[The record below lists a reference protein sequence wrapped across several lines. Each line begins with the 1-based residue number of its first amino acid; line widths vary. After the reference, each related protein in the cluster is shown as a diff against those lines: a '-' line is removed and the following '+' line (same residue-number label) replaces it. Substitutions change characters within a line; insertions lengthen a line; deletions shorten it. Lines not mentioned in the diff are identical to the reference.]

1 MPGKGLAL
9 ESVDI
14 SALPHARPHHY
25 GRWFGAT
32 LLVVALGYIVWAFAV
47 GNIDWATVGDYIFHP
62 RVLHGVAMTIL
73 LSVISMA
80 LGVLIGTAT
89 AIGRTSHNPVISMAA
104 AFYTWLFRGAPILL
118 QLLIWYNLALI
129 FPVIGIPGLWQAPTV
144 TVMTPFVAAL
154 IAFSLHEG
162 AYTSE
167 VIRSGLLSIDAGQ
180 HEAAKSIGMG
190 YALTFRRIVLPQAL
204 RVVIPP
210 LGNEFIGLL
219 KMSALASVVGFL
231 ELTGTAQDIYYVN
244 TKIMEML
251 FVATIWYLVIVSF
264 FSILQMWIEGRV
276 SRGFVNGGKH

>member
-1 MPGKGLAL
+1 MS
-9 ESVDI
+9 SVDI
-14 SALPHARPHHY
+14 SALPHARPRHY

-32 LLVVALGYIVWAFAV
+32 LVLFALGYICWAFAV
-47 GNIDWATVGDYIFHP
+47 GNIDWLTVGEYLFHP
-62 RVLHGVAMTIL
+62 RVLWGVCMTIL
-73 LSVISMA
+73 LSVVSMV

-89 AIGRTSHNPVISMAA
+89 AIGRTSANPVISTTA

-129 FPVIGIPGLWQAPTV
+129 FPMLGIPGLWHAPTV
-144 TVMTPFVAAL
+144 EIMTPFAAAL

-167 VIRSGLLSIDAGQ
+167 VIRSGLLSIDVGQ

-190 YALTFRRIVLPQAL
+190 YGLTFRRIVLPQAL
-204 RVVIPP
+204 RVVIPS

-264 FSILQMWIEGRV
+264 FSMLQLWIERRV
-276 SRGFVNGGKH
+276 SRGFVDGGKH

>member
-1 MPGKGLAL
+1 MAV
-9 ESVDI
+9 VDI
-14 SALPHARPHHY
+14 SALPHARPRHY

-32 LLVVALGYIVWAFAV
+32 VLLVALAYIAWAFAV
-47 GNIDWATVGDYIFHP
+47 GNIDWPTVGEYLFHP
-62 RVLHGVAMTIL
+62 RVLWGVAMTIV
-73 LSVISMA
+73 LSVIAMTI
-80 LGVLIGTAT
+80 GVMIGTVT
-89 AIGRTSHNPVISMAA
+89 ALGRTSRNPVISTAA

-129 FPVIGIPGLWQAPTV
+129 FPVVGIPGVWHAPTV
-144 TVMTPFVAAL
+144 MVMTPFAAAL

-167 VIRSGLLSIDAGQ
+167 VIRSGLLSIDVGQ

-190 YALTFRRIVLPQAL
+190 YGLTFRRVVLPQAL
-204 RVVIPP
+204 RIVIPP

-231 ELTGTAQDIYYVN
+231 ELTGTVQDIYYVN

-251 FVATIWYLVIVSF
+251 FVAAIWYLVIVSF
-264 FSILQMWIEGRV
+264 FSVVQMWLERRV
-276 SRGFVNGGKH
+276 SRGVAGGGKR

>member
-1 MPGKGLAL
+1 MTVL

-14 SALPHARPHHY
+14 SALPHARPRHY
-25 GRWFGAT
+25 GRWLGASV
-32 LLVVALGYIVWAFAV
+32 LVLALGYIAWAFAV
-47 GNIDWATVGDYIFHP
+47 GNIDWPTVGEYLFSD
-62 RVLHGVAMTIL
+62 RVLWGVVMTIV
-73 LSVISMA
+73 LSILSM
-80 LGVLIGTAT
+80 VIGTVIGTLT
-89 AIGRTSHNPVISMAA
+89 ALGRTSRNPVVWTTA

-129 FPVIGIPGLWQAPTV
+129 FPVIGIPGLWHAPTV
-144 TVMTPFVAAL
+144 AVITPFAAAL

-167 VIRSGLLSIDAGQ
+167 VIRSGLLSVDVGQ

-190 YALTFRRIVLPQAL
+190 YWTTFRRIVLPQAL

-251 FVATIWYLVIVSF
+251 FVAAIWYLVIVSF
-264 FSILQMWIEGRV
+264 FSLLQHWVERRV
-276 SRGFVNGGKH
+276 SRGVAGGGKR

>member
-1 MPGKGLAL
+1 MTVL
-9 ESVDI
+9 DI
-14 SALPHARPHHY
+14 SALPQARPRHY
-25 GRWFGAT
+25 GRWIGAT
-32 LLVVALGYIVWAFAV
+32 VLLVALAYIAWAFAV
-47 GNIDWATVGDYIFHP
+47 GNIDWPVVGEYLFHP
-62 RVLHGVAMTIL
+62 RVLWGVAMTIV
-73 LSVISMA
+73 LSVVAMV
-80 LGVLIGTAT
+80 LGVIIGTIT
-89 AIGRTSHNPVISMAA
+89 AIGRTSRNPVISTTA

-129 FPVIGIPGLWQAPTV
+129 FPVVGIPGLWHAPTV
-144 TVMTPFVAAL
+144 VVMTPFAAAL

-167 VIRSGLLSIDAGQ
+167 VIRSGLLSIDVGQ

-190 YALTFRRIVLPQAL
+190 YGLAFRRVVLPQAL

-231 ELTGTAQDIYYVN
+231 ELTGTVQDIYYVN

-251 FVATIWYLVIVSF
+251 FVAAIWYLVIVSF
-264 FSILQMWIEGRV
+264 FSLVQMWVERRV
-276 SRGFVNGGKH
+276 ARGVAGGGKH

>member
-1 MPGKGLAL
+1 MAL
-9 ESVDI
+9 QDVDI
-14 SALPHARPHHY
+14 SALPHARPRHY

-32 LLVVALGYIVWAFAV
+32 VLLLALGYIAWAFAI
-47 GNIDWATVGDYIFHP
+47 GNIDWLTVGEYLFHP
-62 RVLHGVAMTIL
+62 RVLWGVAMTIV
-73 LSVISMA
+73 LSVIAMV
-80 LGVLIGTAT
+80 LGVLIGTLT
-89 AIGRTSHNPVISMAA
+89 AIGRTSRNPVISMTA

-129 FPVIGIPGLWQAPTV
+129 FPVVGIPGLWHAPTV
-144 TVMTPFVAAL
+144 AVMTPFAAAL

-167 VIRSGLLSIDAGQ
+167 VIRAGLLSIDVGQ

-190 YALTFRRIVLPQAL
+190 YGPTFRRIVLPQAL

-244 TKIMEML
+244 AKIMEML
-251 FVATIWYLVIVSF
+251 FVAAIWYLVVVSF
-264 FSILQMWIEGRV
+264 FSVLQLWVERRV
-276 SRGFVNGGKH
+276 SRGVASGGKH

>member
-1 MPGKGLAL
+1 M
-9 ESVDI
+9 
-14 SALPHARPHHY
+14 
-25 GRWFGAT
+25 
-32 LLVVALGYIVWAFAV
+32 VWAFAV

-73 LSVISMA
+73 LSVISMV

-89 AIGRTSHNPVISMAA
+89 AIGRTSQNPVISMAA

>member
-1 MPGKGLAL
+1 MA
-9 ESVDI
+9 SVDI
-14 SALPHARPHHY
+14 SALPHARPRHY
-25 GRWFGAT
+25 GRWFGASLF
-32 LLVVALGYIVWAFAV
+32 LLALGYIVWAFSV
-47 GNIDWATVGDYIFHP
+47 GSIDWATVGEYMFQP
-62 RVLHGVAMTIL
+62 RVLWGAAMTII
-73 LSVISMA
+73 LSIASMVF
-80 LGVLIGTAT
+80 GVLIGTAT
-89 AIGRTSHNPVISMAA
+89 AIARTSHNPVISTAA

-129 FPVIGIPGLWQAPTV
+129 FPVVGIPGLWHAPTV
-144 TVMTPFVAAL
+144 EVMTPFIAAL

-167 VIRSGLLSIDAGQ
+167 VIRSGLLSIDVGQ

-190 YALTFRRIVLPQAL
+190 YGLTFRRIVLPQAL

-244 TKIMEML
+244 AKIMEML
-251 FVATIWYLVIVSF
+251 FVATIWYLIIVSF
-264 FSILQMWIEGRV
+264 FSVLQHWIERRL

>member
-1 MPGKGLAL
+1 M
-9 ESVDI
+9 VNIDI
-14 SALPHARPHHY
+14 AALPHARPRHY

-32 LLVVALGYIVWAFAV
+32 VLLVVLGYIAWAFAV
-47 GNIDWATVGDYIFHP
+47 GNIDWSTVGEYLFDT
-62 RVLHGVAMTIL
+62 RVLWGVVMTIV
-73 LSVISMA
+73 LSVISMV
-80 LGVLIGTAT
+80 LGVLIGTLT
-89 AIGRTSHNPVISMAA
+89 AIGRTSANPVISATA

-129 FPVIGIPGLWQAPTV
+129 FPVIGIPGLWEAPTV
-144 TVMTPFVAAL
+144 AVMTPFAAAL

-167 VIRSGLLSIDAGQ
+167 VIRSGLLSIDIGQ

-219 KMSALASVVGFL
+219 KMSSLASIVGFL

-251 FVATIWYLVIVSF
+251 FVAAIWYLVIVSL
-264 FSILQMWIEGRV
+264 FSMLQHWVERRV
-276 SRGFVNGGKH
+276 SRGIADGGKH

>member
-1 MPGKGLAL
+1 MS
-9 ESVDI
+9 SVDI
-14 SALPHARPHHY
+14 SVLPHARPRHY

-32 LLVVALGYIVWAFAV
+32 LVLVALGYICWAFAV
-47 GNIDWATVGDYIFHP
+47 GNIDWLTVGEYLFHP
-62 RVLHGVAMTIL
+62 RVLWGVCMTIL
-73 LSVISMA
+73 LSVVSMV

-89 AIGRTSHNPVISMAA
+89 AIGRTSANPVISTTA

-129 FPVIGIPGLWQAPTV
+129 FPVLGIPGLWYTPTV
-144 TVMTPFVAAL
+144 EIMTPFAAAL

-167 VIRSGLLSIDAGQ
+167 VIRSGLLSVDVGQ

-190 YALTFRRIVLPQAL
+190 YGLTFRRIVLPQAL
-204 RVVIPP
+204 RIVIPP

-264 FSILQMWIEGRV
+264 FSMLQLWIERRV
-276 SRGFVNGGKH
+276 SRGFVNGVKH

>member
-1 MPGKGLAL
+1 MV
-9 ESVDI
+9 SIDI
-14 SALPHARPHHY
+14 SALPHARPRHY

-32 LLVVALGYIVWAFAV
+32 VLLVVLGYIAWAFAV
-47 GNIDWATVGDYIFHP
+47 GNIDWDTVGEYLFTP
-62 RVLHGVAMTIL
+62 RVLWGVAMTIVL
-73 LSVISMA
+73 AVISMV
-80 LGVLIGTAT
+80 LGVLIGTLT
-89 AIGRTSHNPVISMAA
+89 AIGRTSANPVISATA

-129 FPVIGIPGLWQAPTV
+129 FPVIGIPGLWEAPTV
-144 TVMTPFVAAL
+144 AVMTPFAAAL

-167 VIRSGLLSIDAGQ
+167 VIRSGLLSIDVGQ

-219 KMSALASVVGFL
+219 KMSSLASIVGFL

-251 FVATIWYLVIVSF
+251 FVAAVWYLVIVSL
-264 FSILQMWIEGRV
+264 FSMLQLWVERRV
-276 SRGFVNGGKH
+276 SRGIAVGSRLC

>member
-1 MPGKGLAL
+1 MANI
-9 ESVDI
+9 DI
-14 SALPHARPHHY
+14 SALPHARPRHY

-32 LLVVALGYIVWAFAV
+32 VLFVVLGYIAWAFAV
-47 GNIDWATVGDYIFHP
+47 GNIDWGTVGEYMFDP
-62 RVLHGVAMTIL
+62 RVLRGVLMTIV
-73 LSVISMA
+73 LSVISMV
-80 LGVLIGTAT
+80 LGVLIGTLT
-89 AIGRTSHNPVISMAA
+89 AIGRTSANPVISATA

-129 FPVIGIPGLWQAPTV
+129 FPVIGIPGLWEAPTV
-144 TVMTPFVAAL
+144 AVMTPFAAAL

-167 VIRSGLLSIDAGQ
+167 VIRSGLLSIDVGQ

-190 YALTFRRIVLPQAL
+190 YVLTFRRIVLPQAL

-219 KMSALASVVGFL
+219 KMSSLASIVGFL

-251 FVATIWYLVIVSF
+251 FVAAIWYLVIVSL
-264 FSILQMWIEGRV
+264 FSMLQLWVERRV
-276 SRGFVNGGKH
+276 SRGIASGGKS

>member
-1 MPGKGLAL
+1 MVGI
-9 ESVDI
+9 DI
-14 SALPHARPHHY
+14 SELPHARPRHY

-32 LLVVALGYIVWAFAV
+32 GLLVALGYIAWAFAV
-47 GNIDWATVGDYIFHP
+47 GNIDWNTVGEYLLSQ
-62 RVLHGVAMTIL
+62 RVLWGVAMTIV
-73 LSVISMA
+73 LSVISMVV
-80 LGVLIGTAT
+80 GVLIGTLT
-89 AIGRTSHNPVISMAA
+89 AIGRTSANPVISSTA

-129 FPVIGIPGLWQAPTV
+129 FPVIGIPGIWEAQTV
-144 TVMTPFVAAL
+144 AIMTPFAAAL

-167 VIRSGLLSIDAGQ
+167 VIRSGLLSVDTGQ

-190 YALTFRRIVLPQAL
+190 YGLTFRRIVMPQAL

-219 KMSALASVVGFL
+219 KMSSLASVVGFL

-251 FVATIWYLVIVSF
+251 FVAAIWYLAIVSV
-264 FSILQMWIEGRV
+264 FSMLQLWVERRV
-276 SRGFVNGGKH
+276 SRGISSGGKP